1 MLSSKRINSIWL
13 TSPYWTH
20 AILLL
25 GVMLLAGCG
34 GLSGSE
40 PQKPSPTVQ
49 TTPIEVLLKLPK
61 QASTVYV
68 KGKVGD
74 RVPLLGGTVYKL
86 QDPTGEIWV
95 LTQQPPPNSGDEV
108 VVKGTLRYQSISIN
122 NQEQG
127 SAYVE
132 QE

>member
-1 MLSSKRINSIWL
+1 MLSSKWVNSIWL
-13 TSPYWTH
+13 TSPHRTH

-25 GVMLLAGCG
+25 GVMLLVGCG
-34 GLSGSE
+34 SLSGSE

-61 QASTVYV
+61 QASTVYL

-86 QDPTGEIWV
+86 QDSTGEIWV
-95 LTQQPPPNSGDEV
+95 LTQQPPPNTGEEV

-122 NQEQG
+122 NQELG
-127 SAYVE
+127 SVYVQ